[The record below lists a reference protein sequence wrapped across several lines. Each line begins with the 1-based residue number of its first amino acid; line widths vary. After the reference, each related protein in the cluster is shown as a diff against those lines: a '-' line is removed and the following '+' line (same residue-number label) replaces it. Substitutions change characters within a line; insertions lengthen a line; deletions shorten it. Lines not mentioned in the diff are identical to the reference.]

1 MPEDLPTRP
10 YPGYRFTLTEKLR
23 IVDAF
28 DACVERGAKTALT
41 RRLGLR
47 ENTIREWANARD
59 AGTLSARRL
68 EHERDGEDYRWMTIK
83 EKQELARLRREN
95 RQLRSRLEKSE
106 AAVEILGKASAL
118 LESMAKSAGAAEPL
132 LEEGPTP
139 RAPVSAGRP
148 GTSP

>member
-1 MPEDLPTRP
+1 MSDDLPTRP
-10 YPGYRFTLTEKLR
+10 YPGYQFTLTEKLR
-23 IVDAF
+23 IVDAYE
-28 DACVERGAKTALT
+28 ACVELGAKTALT

-47 ENTIREWANARD
+47 QATIRDWVRARE
-59 AGTLSARRL
+59 AGALSAKRL

-83 EKQELARLRREN
+83 DKQELARLRREN
-95 RQLRSRLEKSE
+95 RELRSRLEKSE

-139 RAPVSAGRP
+139 DPDSAKRP
-148 GTSP
+148 GSSS